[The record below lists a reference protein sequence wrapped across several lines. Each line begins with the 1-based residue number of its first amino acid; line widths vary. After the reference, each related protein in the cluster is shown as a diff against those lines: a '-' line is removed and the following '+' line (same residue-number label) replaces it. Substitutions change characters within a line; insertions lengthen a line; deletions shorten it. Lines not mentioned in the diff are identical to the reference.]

1 MSYGEIK
8 MKLENDMIDYDE
20 ILKEYEKLE
29 KEYDKRSFLKLGVHG
44 DYVTDY
50 ESIYDFEMKFK
61 DYENFMSDALDR
73 GLGYM
78 EI

>member
-20 ILKEYEKLE
+20 IL

-61 DYENFMSDALDR
+61 DYEDLMSESL
-73 GLGYM
+73 M
-78 EI
+78 

>member
-1 MSYGEIK
+1 MSISYGEIK
-8 MKLENDMIDYDE
+8 MKLENGMIGYDE

-61 DYENFMSDALDR
+61 DYEDLMSESL
-73 GLGYM
+73 M
-78 EI
+78 